1 MKAIVVLSHL
11 MEVTGE
17 LNEESQARA
26 NLACDILDLR
36 NDINFI
42 LTIGW
47 AYREDLDLPVAI
59 AVRNYLLS
67 RGVDEKTIKSDINS
81 RDTVG
86 DAIFSKIN
94 FVDIY
99 NIKQLL
105 IVTSDYHVNRVKQ
118 IFKRIL
124 PIDIEVYGC
133 RTDNS
138 SSLDFSE
145 KASLFSFYK
154 TFKKTNFQSNDS
166 LLETLKLEH
175 PFYNGQQFNKI
186 NKNPLPL
193 L

>member
-47 AYREDLDLPVAI
+47 PYREDLDLPVAI

-67 RGVDEKTIKSDINS
+67 KGLDEKTIKSDINS

-105 IVTSDYHVNRVKQ
+105 VVTSDYHVNRVKQ

-133 RTDNS
+133 KTDNS
-138 SSLDFSE
+138 SSLDLSE
-145 KASLFSFYK
+145 KDSLLTFYK
-154 TFKKTNFQSNDS
+154 TFEKTNFQSNDS

-175 PFYNGQQFNKI
+175 PFYNGQQFSKI